1 MGNENRGNILGKKVA
16 TMTTKRSRVHR
27 SLAISITGAMCTVA
41 GDIVEA
47 HANLIPIQ
55 AHLNIICQ
63 RLTVRIATLPKE
75 HPIHAPFRIESMKM
89 V

>member
-1 MGNENRGNILGKKVA
+1 MGKKVA
-16 TMTTKRSRVHR
+16 TMTTKRSSLRVHR

-47 HANLIPIQ
+47 LANLIPIQ